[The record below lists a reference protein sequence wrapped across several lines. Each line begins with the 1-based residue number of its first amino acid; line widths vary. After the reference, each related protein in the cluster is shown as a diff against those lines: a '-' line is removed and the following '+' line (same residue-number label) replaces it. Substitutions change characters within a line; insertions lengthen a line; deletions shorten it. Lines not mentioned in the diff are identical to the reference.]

1 MRAPAPL
8 AAPPLARLVAPAPA
22 PCGAAARQKQ
32 SRVRQPAA
40 QPPQAWVRAPAPL
53 AAPPPARLVAPAPAP
68 CGAAARQK
76 QSRVRQP
83 AAQPPQAWEKP
94 PAYAL
99 HEDAKTWQVIGG
111 VELDQLLGSCV
122 PDQVMRDW
130 PAGIRVVQAFKMGG
144 NEGSMQKSG
153 WEWYRG
159 KVCKKYKC
167 FKDDSGA
174 AYVWVRFDGDPYDCR
189 LRTESLKRGGDAFLV
204 RQVPPACGA
213 A

>member
-1 MRAPAPL
+1 M
-8 AAPPLARLVAPAPA
+8 
-22 PCGAAARQKQ
+22 
-32 SRVRQPAA
+32 
-40 QPPQAWVRAPAPL
+40 RAPAPL

-83 AAQPPQAWEKP
+83 AAQPPQAWAKP

-111 VELDQLLGSCV
+111 VELDQLIGSCV

-130 PAGIRVVQAFKMGG
+130 PPAVRVVQAFKMDG

-153 WEWYRG
+153 WEWYSG

-167 FKDDSGA
+167 FKNDSGA
-174 AYVWVRFDGDPYDCR
+174 ACVWVRFDGDPYDCS

>member
-1 MRAPAPL
+1 M
-8 AAPPLARLVAPAPA
+8 
-22 PCGAAARQKQ
+22 
-32 SRVRQPAA
+32 
-40 QPPQAWVRAPAPL
+40 
-53 AAPPPARLVAPAPAP
+53 
-68 CGAAARQK
+68 
-76 QSRVRQP
+76 RQP

-130 PAGIRVVQAFKMGG
+130 LTAVRVVHAFELDV
-144 NEGSMQKSG
+144 NEGAMQKSG
-153 WEWYRG
+153 CEWYRG

-167 FKDDSGA
+167 CKDDSGA
-174 AYVWVRFDGDPYDCR
+174 AYVWVRFDGDPYDCK
-189 LRTESLKRGGDAFLV
+189 LHTESLKRGGDAFLV
-204 RQVPPACGA
+204 RQVLPACGA

>member
-8 AAPPLARLVAPAPA
+8 A
-22 PCGAAARQKQ
+22 
-32 SRVRQPAA
+32 
-40 QPPQAWVRAPAPL
+40 
-53 AAPPPARLVAPAPAP
+53 APAP

-122 PDQVMRDW
+122 PDQVMRNW
-130 PAGIRVVQAFKMGG
+130 PPCARVVKAFEIDG
-144 NEGSMQKSG
+144 NEGSMQNSG
-153 WEWYRG
+153 WEWYQGR
-159 KVCKKYKC
+159 VCKKYKC
-167 FKDDSGA
+167 CKDDSGA
-174 AYVWVRFDGDPYDCR
+174 AYAKVPFDGDAYDCKVSPSRSSVAATPSSCARSR
-189 LRTESLKRGGDAFLV
+189 LPAAPPSLMRV
-204 RQVPPACGA
+204 QTQ
-213 A
+213 

>member
-1 MRAPAPL
+1 M
-8 AAPPLARLVAPAPA
+8 
-22 PCGAAARQKQ
+22 
-32 SRVRQPAA
+32 
-40 QPPQAWVRAPAPL
+40 RAPAPL

-99 HEDAKTWQVIGG
+99 HEDAKTWQVIDG
-111 VELDQLLGSCV
+111 VELDQLIGNFR
-122 PDQVMRDW
+122 PDHIVKDW
-130 PAGIRVVQAFKMGG
+130 PTAVRVVQAFKMDH
-144 NEGSMQKSG
+144 NEGSMQGSG
-153 WEWYRG
+153 WEWYQG
-159 KVCKKYKC
+159 KVFKKYKC
-167 FKDDSGA
+167 GKDASWA
-174 AYVWVRFDGDPYDCR
+174 AYAWVRFDGDGYDCKVYI
-189 LRTESLKRGGDAFLV
+189 ESLKRGGDAFLV

>member
-1 MRAPAPL
+1 M
-8 AAPPLARLVAPAPA
+8 
-22 PCGAAARQKQ
+22 
-32 SRVRQPAA
+32 
-40 QPPQAWVRAPAPL
+40 RAPAPL

-111 VELDQLLGSCV
+111 VELDQLLGSCA

-130 PAGIRVVQAFKMGG
+130 PTAVRVVQAFKLDG
-144 NEGSMQKSG
+144 NEGSMQNSG

-159 KVCKKYKC
+159 KVCRKYTC
-167 FKDDSGA
+167 FKNASGA
-174 AYVWVRFDGDPYDCR
+174 ACVWVRFDGDRYDYS
-189 LRTESLKRGGDAFLV
+189 LLTESLKRGGDAFLV

>member
-1 MRAPAPL
+1 
-8 AAPPLARLVAPAPA
+8 
-22 PCGAAARQKQ
+22 
-32 SRVRQPAA
+32 
-40 QPPQAWVRAPAPL
+40 VRAPAPL

-99 HEDAKTWQVIGG
+99 HEDAKTWLVIGG

-122 PDQVMRDW
+122 PGRVMRDW
-130 PAGIRVVQAFKMGG
+130 PTAVRVVQAFKMDG

-167 FKDDSGA
+167 FKNDSGA
-174 AYVWVRFDGDPYDCR
+174 ACVWVRFDGDPYDCS